1 MALTLA
7 ITAAEGSTSE
17 REAKATENV
26 IRTNNDIL
34 TETVR
39 MDTHTHHSGETMI
52 SNAME
57 QALFGQ
63 LNREF
68 SSAYLYLAMSAYCS
82 HLEFNG
88 AASWFKLQYEEEHAH
103 ATRIYNYLVEQ
114 GVQVVLGEV
123 PAPPSDYGTLLD
135 VFKSA
140 LSHEQAMTSQLND
153 LSDHALK
160 EKDHAT
166 YNLLQWFV
174 NEQVEEEA
182 TIGGIISKLKLVKDD
197 GYGLLMIDNELGA
210 RQAATA

>member
-1 MALTLA
+1 
-7 ITAAEGSTSE
+7 
-17 REAKATENV
+17 
-26 IRTNNDIL
+26 
-34 TETVR
+34 
-39 MDTHTHHSGETMI
+39 MI
-52 SNAME
+52 SAAME
-57 QALFGQ
+57 KALLNQ

-68 SSAYLYLAMSAYCS
+68 YSAYLYLSMSAYCS

-123 PAPPSDYGTLLD
+123 ACPPSEFGKLLD
-135 VFKSA
+135 VFKTS
-140 LSHEQAMTSQLND
+140 LTHEQAMTSQLND
-153 LSDHALK
+153 LSDQALK

-182 TIGGIISKLKLVKDD
+182 SLGGIISKLKLVKDD
-197 GYGLLMIDNELGA
+197 GYGLLMIDNELGS
-210 RQAATA
+210 RKTAASGP